1 MTQTA
6 DRPKI
11 LIAEPIPDIAI
22 DKLREAGRVTV
33 AERGDLNTE
42 KKLIKAM
49 RDTDA
54 FLSMLSNKVTKSV
67 LEESKQLKIVA
78 NYAVGYN
85 NIDITEA
92 SELGIRVANTPDVL
106 TDATAD
112 LAIGLMIAAARKF
125 PSAESNLRE
134 GEFTGWEPL
143 GFRGIELSESVIGI
157 IGMGRIGQAFA
168 KRAGAFGAEIIY
180 HNRNRVPRQ
189 TEKKLNAV
197 YEQDLDRLL
206 SRVDILSLHCPLTV
220 DTHHLL
226 NRKRLSLMQNHAI
239 IVNTA
244 RGAVI
249 EEEALA
255 DALTSQKIAGAG
267 LDVYENEPSVHP
279 DLLAA
284 PNCILLPHIGSAT
297 FYARKKMA
305 ELAADAIIGVLQ
317 NRDESEIPN
326 LIV

>member
-1 MTQTA
+1 MAHTPYG
-6 DRPKI
+6 PKI

-22 DKLREAGRVTV
+22 DKLQETGLVTV
-33 AERGDLNTE
+33 AGRGNLNTE
-42 KKLIKAM
+42 EKLTKALH
-49 RDTDA
+49 DKDA
-54 FLSMLSNKVTKSV
+54 FLSMLSNRVTRSV
-67 LEESKQLKIVA
+67 LKKSKQLKIVA

-85 NIDITEA
+85 NIDTSAA

-112 LAIGLMIAAARKF
+112 LATGLMIAAARNF
-125 PSAESNLRE
+125 PVAESYLRN
-134 GEFTGWEPL
+134 GQFTGWEPL
-143 GFRGIELSESVIGI
+143 GFRGIELSQSVIGI
-157 IGMGRIGQAFA
+157 IGMGRIGRAFA
-168 KRAGAFGAEIIY
+168 KRAGAFEAKIIY
-180 HNRNRVPRQ
+180 HNRNRVSQQ
-189 TEKKLNAV
+189 TEDKLNAE
-197 YEQDLDRLL
+197 YEPDLEKLL
-206 SRVDILSLHCPLTV
+206 SQVDILSLHCPLT
-220 DTHHLL
+220 DETHHLL
-226 NRKRLSLMQNHAI
+226 HRKRLALMQKHAI

-249 EEEALA
+249 EEKALA
-255 DALTSQKIAGAG
+255 DALKNQKIAGAG

-305 ELAADAIIGVLQ
+305 ELTADAIIGVLQ